1 VRILLLLV
9 ASCVAQEPKWSA
21 TASCTMHTSAGTEC
35 FEYDLTMP
43 AERDQLHA
51 SCSAPGSTWAD
62 SDSCETD
69 NRIGGCEL
77 DKGLLHGTF
86 IYAGYQD
93 VAGFMQRCTADDGTW
108 NP

>member
-1 VRILLLLV
+1 MLLLV
-9 ASCVAQEPKWSA
+9 LVAAGCVVEEPKWTA
-21 TASCTMHTSAGTEC
+21 TASCTMHTSAGIEC

-43 AERDQLHA
+43 AERDQLRA
-51 SCSAPGSTWAD
+51 SCSAPRSTFAEA
-62 SDSCETD
+62 DSCETD

-86 IYAGYQD
+86 IYTGYQD
-93 VAGFMQRCTADDGTW
+93 VALFMQGCTNDGGTW